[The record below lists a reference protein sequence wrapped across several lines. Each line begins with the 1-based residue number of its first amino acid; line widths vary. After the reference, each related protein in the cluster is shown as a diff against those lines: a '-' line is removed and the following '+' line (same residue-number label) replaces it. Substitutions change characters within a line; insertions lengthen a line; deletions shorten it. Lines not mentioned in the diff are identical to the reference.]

1 MTSYDLQQ
9 FRWQAS
15 QTTKHDSGGRT
26 TSYSSIQP
34 IAQNQRTCKLV
45 LLYGGPI
52 SKASHCVQQPVQ
64 VSADTD
70 VCCISAMVPQ
80 IPAESHDQTN
90 GLLGVC
96 HPQHNNQLL
105 MHASSATEAQVKSC
119 DASSYTIHSW
129 HH

>member
-15 QTTKHDSGGRT
+15 HTTQHDPCSHT
-26 TSYSSIQP
+26 TSYSNIQP
-34 IAQNQRTCKLV
+34 IAQNQRTCELV
-45 LLYGGPI
+45 LPYGGPI

-96 HPQHNNQLL
+96 HPQHNNRLL
-105 MHASSATEAQVKSC
+105 MHASSATRAQVKSC
-119 DASSYTIHSW
+119 DASSCTIHSRY
-129 HH
+129 H